1 MPVRTSD
8 STSTLY
14 GAGTTS
20 RHGREEGEPLFV
32 RSSDSWTCVTLATV
46 RTLLVVRS
54 NEGEPATWA
63 AALDNDGDAFAAIFD
78 LHRDRVY
85 HHALRMTANVH
96 DAEDVTA
103 ATFLELWRRRK
114 SVRVVEGSVLP
125 WLIVTATNLAR
136 NLARGLR
143 RYRALIAALPRS
155 EDSRSAEDVALG
167 RIEEM
172 RIAAQVREALSALAP
187 SDAALISLTVFEHYS
202 PAQAAV
208 ALGISDG
215 AARTRL
221 HRARTR
227 MATTIEALATADRDD
242 TTKERNR

>member
-1 MPVRTSD
+1 
-8 STSTLY
+8 
-14 GAGTTS
+14 
-20 RHGREEGEPLFV
+20 
-32 RSSDSWTCVTLATV
+32 
-46 RTLLVVRS
+46 VVRS
-54 NEGEPATWA
+54 NTDEPAAWA
-63 AALDNDGDAFAAIFD
+63 AALGNDGDAFAAIFD

-114 SVRVVEGSVLP
+114 SVRVVDGSVLP

-143 RYRALIAALPRS
+143 RYQALILALPRAQ
-155 EDSRSAEDVALG
+155 DVRSAEDIALE

-187 SDAALISLTVFEHYS
+187 SDAALISLTLFEHYS

-227 MATTIEALATADRDD
+227 MATNIEALATADRDD
-242 TTKERNR
+242 TTKEKSR